1 MEANKPKQAPIIRLE
16 HVNFYYNY
24 DQQAIFDLNLKIKPN
39 SVHALIGPSGC
50 GKSTILRMINRMN
63 DLIPRTRLEGK
74 IYFQGEDIY
83 ARKQDIAKLRAE
95 IGMIFQ
101 KPTPFPMSIY
111 DNVAYGPKRQGVRS
125 KALLDNLV
133 IDSLKK
139 AAIYEEIA
147 DKMNKSALSLSGGQ
161 QQRVC
166 LARAIAMKPQVL
178 LMDEPTS
185 ALDPIATAKIERLIK
200 DLKRDF
206 TIVIVTHH
214 MQQAMRVSNYT
225 SYFADGKLIEHNRT
239 KKIFTQPKEKMTTLY
254 ISGRYG
260 L

>member
-1 MEANKPKQAPIIRLE
+1 MPTNKTNKEVLIKLE
-16 HVNFYYNY
+16 KINFYYNY
-24 DQQAIFDLNLKIKPN
+24 DEQAIFDLNLNILAN
-39 SVHALIGPSGC
+39 SVHAFIGPSGC

-74 IYFQGEDIY
+74 IYFQNQNIY
-83 ARKQDIAKLRAE
+83 HRKQDIAQLRAE

-111 DNVAYGPKRQGVRS
+111 ENVAYGPKRQGIRD
-125 KALLDNLV
+125 KKLLDNLV

-147 DKMNKSALSLSGGQ
+147 EKMNESALSLSGGQ

-166 LARAIAMKPQVL
+166 LARAIAMKPKVL

-185 ALDPIATAKIERLIK
+185 ALDPIATAKIEKLIK
-200 DLKRDF
+200 ELKKDF

-225 SYFADGKLIEHNRT
+225 SYFDKGKLIEHNVT
-239 KKIFTQPKEKMTTLY
+239 KQIFTQPKEKQTNLY

-260 L
+260 